1 MIKECTGLTIES
13 GLSDTG
19 KLWPLTL
26 KFKKMKTILTFAA
39 GLLLT
44 LSAMA
49 ADRPPSVTIKSN
61 RNFEIVVDGRTYR
74 NDNTIRLD
82 RMHPGMHSI
91 KVYER
96 GRGFFGRMRLVSAKN
111 FFVRN
116 NDLRITVNYSGYVD
130 IDEKRFDRRDRGW
143 EDNDRGWDRNDRDG
157 RNRGF

>member
-1 MIKECTGLTIES
+1 LKLVRAYP
-13 GLSDTG
+13 G
-19 KLWPLTL
+19 KLWPSTL
-26 KFKKMKTILTFAA
+26 KFRNMKTILTFAA

-44 LSAMA
+44 LSTMA

-61 RNFEIVVDGRTYR
+61 RNYEVVIDGRTYR
-74 NDNTIRLD
+74 DDNSIRLD
-82 RMHPGMHSI
+82 RMRPGMHTI

-96 GRGFFGRMRLVSAKN
+96 SRGFFGKMRLVSAKN

-130 IDEKRFDRRDRGW
+130 IDERGNNRRDRGW
-143 EDNDRGWDRNDRDG
+143 DNNDRDRGWDDNDRDG

>member
-1 MIKECTGLTIES
+1 
-13 GLSDTG
+13 
-19 KLWPLTL
+19 
-26 KFKKMKTILTFAA
+26 MKTVLTFAA

-44 LSAMA
+44 LSTMA

-61 RNFEIVVDGRTYR
+61 RNFEVVVDGRTYR
-74 NDNTIRLD
+74 NDNSIRLD
-82 RMHPGMHSI
+82 RMRPGVHTI

-96 GRGFFGRMRLVSAKN
+96 SRGFFGKMRLVSAKN

-130 IDEKRFDRRDRGW
+130 IDEKRMDRRGRGW
-143 EDNDRGWDRNDRDG
+143 DDDNDRGWDRNDRDYDS

>member
-1 MIKECTGLTIES
+1 
-13 GLSDTG
+13 
-19 KLWPLTL
+19 
-26 KFKKMKTILTFAA
+26 MKTILTFAA

-44 LSAMA
+44 LSTMA

-61 RNFEIVVDGRTYR
+61 RNFEVVVDGRTYR

-96 GRGFFGRMRLVSAKN
+96 SRGFFGRMRLVSAKN

-116 NDLRITVNYSGYVD
+116 NDIRITVNYSGYVN

-143 EDNDRGWDRNDRDG
+143 DDNDRDWDRNDRDYG
-157 RNRGF
+157 RNRGY

>member
-1 MIKECTGLTIES
+1 
-13 GLSDTG
+13 
-19 KLWPLTL
+19 
-26 KFKKMKTILTFAA
+26 MKTILTFAA

-44 LSAMA
+44 LSTMA

-61 RNFEIVVDGRTYR
+61 RNFEVVVDGRTYR
-74 NDNTIRLD
+74 NDNSIRLD
-82 RMHPGMHSI
+82 RMRPGMHTI

-96 GRGFFGRMRLVSAKN
+96 TRGLFGRVRLVSAKN

-130 IDEKRFDRRDRGW
+130 IDEKRLDRRGRGW
-143 EDNDRGWDRNDRDG
+143 DDNDRGWDSNDRDG

>member
-1 MIKECTGLTIES
+1 MVRAQP
-13 GLSDTG
+13 G
-19 KLWPLTL
+19 KLWPSTL
-26 KFKKMKTILTFAA
+26 KFKTMKTILTFAA

-44 LSAMA
+44 LSTMA

-61 RNFEIVVDGRTYR
+61 RNFEVVVDGRTYR
-74 NDNTIRLD
+74 NDNSIRLD
-82 RMHPGMHSI
+82 RMRPGVHTI

-96 GRGFFGRMRLVSAKN
+96 SRGLFSRVRLVSAKN

-130 IDEKRFDRRDRGW
+130 IDEKRLDRRGRGW
-143 EDNDRGWDRNDRDG
+143 DDNDRGWDSNDRDG

>member
-1 MIKECTGLTIES
+1 
-13 GLSDTG
+13 
-19 KLWPLTL
+19 
-26 KFKKMKTILTFAA
+26 MKTILTFVA

-44 LSAMA
+44 LSTMA

-61 RNFEIVVDGRTYR
+61 RNFEVVVDGRTYR
-74 NDNTIRLD
+74 NDNSIRLD
-82 RMHPGMHSI
+82 RMRPGMHTI

-96 GRGFFGRMRLVSAKN
+96 TRGLFGRVRLVSAKN

-130 IDEKRFDRRDRGW
+130 IDEKRLDRRGRGW
-143 EDNDRGWDRNDRDG
+143 DDDNDRSWDGNDRDS

>member
-1 MIKECTGLTIES
+1 
-13 GLSDTG
+13 
-19 KLWPLTL
+19 
-26 KFKKMKTILTFAA
+26 MKTVLTFVA

-44 LSAMA
+44 LTTMA

-61 RNFEIVVDGRTYR
+61 RNYEVVIDGRTYR

-82 RMHPGMHSI
+82 RMRPGMHTI

-96 GRGFFGRMRLVSAKN
+96 SRGFFGRMRLVSAKN

-130 IDEKRFDRRDRGW
+130 IDERRSYNNGRDR
-143 EDNDRGWDRNDRDG
+143 NWDRNDRGYDNDRDWDRNERDYG